1 MAAGTGEWFAF
12 GWVAVCALT
21 AVLRLLDAWRQKN
34 PALPDRLL
42 AALALILT
50 AAADFFMVLMRQNIE
65 GLCCFLAVQLF
76 YFVRLGRRLRSLV
89 TAGAAAAVIAA
100 SCLRLG
106 VTLGAEGGLAVGYIV
121 LFAGNLRS
129 SLRLGGGRRERFF
142 AWGLFLFFLCDLNV
156 GAMNLGDY
164 LRLPDFYWQQI
175 RPFCS
180 GILWIF
186 YLPSQILISFSECNR
201 IIERKK
207 ESD

>member
-1 MAAGTGEWFAF
+1 MVCLRMGCRLCSDRCAAPFGRLAAKKSGFAGSPAGSSGSDFDRSGRFFYGFDETEHRRAVLLFGSAAFLFCAAGTPSA
-12 GWVAVCALT
+12 VACHS
-21 AVLRLLDAWRQKN
+21 
-34 PALPDRLL
+34 
-42 AALALILT
+42 
-50 AAADFFMVLMRQNIE
+50 
-65 GLCCFLAVQLF
+65 GS
-76 YFVRLGRRLRSLV
+76 RSRCHRC
-89 TAGAAAAVIAA
+89 IM
-100 SCLRLG
+100 S
-106 VTLGAEGGLAVGYIV
+106 EM
-121 LFAGNLRS
+121 FAGNLRS